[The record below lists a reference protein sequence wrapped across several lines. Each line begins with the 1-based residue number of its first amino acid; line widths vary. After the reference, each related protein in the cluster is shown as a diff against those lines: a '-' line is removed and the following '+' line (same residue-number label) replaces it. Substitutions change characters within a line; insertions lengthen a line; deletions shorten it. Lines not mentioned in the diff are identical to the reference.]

1 MKEGPVATVR
11 GLFVF
16 ALSVSTGLSA
26 CAVGPNYIAPQPP
39 QARSFLNAPAAAERV
54 AERPAPDLKAWWA
67 GFGDPEL
74 ASLVARALDQN
85 LDLAQAEARLLQAR
99 AQARSAGAALLP
111 SGQTTSQAEY
121 QRQSLDSPDGR
132 IDSSFPGYSR
142 NQQLYDLGGSAT
154 WEVDVFGGLRRSA
167 QAARAQYQASAATRA
182 GVRLAVAAE
191 TADAYVQVRA
201 LQSRL
206 AVTEGEAAAQAKLAK
221 LVRLQFERGVASR
234 LQRNQ
239 ADGARAGAD
248 ATIPA
253 LKSALE
259 AEMLAL
265 EVMVGAQPGSLHA
278 ELAAPAAI
286 PAPPAIDTAGGPA
299 SLLRRRPDI
308 IAAERKLA
316 AADARIG
323 AAISDYYPK
332 VTLSG
337 VLGYE
342 ASDTAQLVSAAA
354 FQPQGVVGVRWRLF
368 DFGRVDSEVAAAR
381 GARAEALAAYRQ
393 SVLKA
398 TADVETSLSALVR
411 SEEQARVLGA
421 GEGSLSRARDAA
433 QAAYVSGHVS
443 LIDVLDADD
452 RLLSLRDQRIQAQEA
467 ATRAAIS
474 AFEAL
479 GGGWDG

>member
-1 MKEGPVATVR
+1 MQEAPVATVR
-11 GLFVF
+11 GSIVI
-16 ALSVSTGLSA
+16 ALSASMGLSA
-26 CAVGPNYIAPQPP
+26 CAVGPNYTPPEPP
-39 QARSFLNAPAAAERV
+39 QARSFLNAPATEARV
-54 AERPAPDLKAWWA
+54 AERPAPDLKAWWT

-74 ASLVARALDQN
+74 SSLVARALDQN
-85 LDLAQAEARLLQAR
+85 LDLAQAEARVIQAR

-111 SGQTTSQAEY
+111 SGKATGQAEY

-132 IDSSFPGYSR
+132 IDSTFPGYSR
-142 NQQLYDLGGSAT
+142 NQQLYDLGTSAS

-167 QAARAQYQASAATRA
+167 QAARAQYQASAAARA
-182 GVRLAVAAE
+182 GARLAVAAE

-206 AVTEGEAAAQAKLAK
+206 AVTEREADTQAKLAK
-221 LVRLQFERGVASR
+221 LVRLRFERGVASR

-248 ATIPA
+248 ATVPA
-253 LKSALE
+253 LKAALE
-259 AEMLAL
+259 AETLAL
-265 EVMVGAQPGSLHA
+265 EVMVGSAPGSLHA
-278 ELAAPAAI
+278 ELAAPTAI
-286 PAPPAIDTAGGPA
+286 PAPPAIDTAGGPP

-342 ASDTAQLVSAAA
+342 ASDTSQLVSPAA
-354 FQPQGVVGVRWRLF
+354 FQPQGVVGIRWRLF

-398 TADVETSLSALVR
+398 TADVETALSALVR
-411 SEEQARVLGA
+411 GEEQARVLGA
-421 GEGSLSRARDAA
+421 GEGALSRAREAA
-433 QAAYVSGHVS
+433 EAAYVSGHVS

-452 RLLSLRDQRIQAQEA
+452 RLLSVSDQRIQAQEA

>member
-1 MKEGPVATVR
+1 MQEALVATVR
-11 GLFVF
+11 GSIIFGLW
-16 ALSVSTGLSA
+16 ASVGLSA
-26 CAVGPNYIAPQPP
+26 CAVGPNYTPPDPP
-39 QARSFLNAPAAAERV
+39 QARSFLNAPAAGERV
-54 AERPAPDLKAWWA
+54 AQRPAPELQTWWT

-74 ASLVARALDQN
+74 SSLVARALNQN
-85 LDLAQAEARLLQAR
+85 LDLAQAEARVLQAR

-111 SGQTTSQAEY
+111 SGEAKGQAEY

-142 NQQLYDLGGSAT
+142 NQQLYDLGTSAS
-154 WEVDVFGGLRRSA
+154 WEVDVFGGLRRGA
-167 QAARAQYQASAATRA
+167 QAARAQYQASEAARV

-206 AVTEGEAAAQAKLAK
+206 AVTEGEAAAQEKLAK

-248 ATIPA
+248 ATVPA
-253 LKSALE
+253 LKAALE
-259 AEMLAL
+259 AETLAL
-265 EVMVGAQPGSLHA
+265 EMMVGSAPGSLHA
-278 ELAAPAAI
+278 ELAAPAAM
-286 PAPPAIDTAGGPA
+286 PSPPAIATAGGPA

-308 IAAERKLA
+308 ITAERKLA

-342 ASDTAQLVSAAA
+342 ARDTGQLVSPAA
-354 FQPQGVVGVRWRLF
+354 FQPQGVVGLRWRLF

-381 GARAEALAAYRQ
+381 GARVEALAAYRQ
-393 SVLKA
+393 AVLKA
-398 TADVETSLSALVR
+398 TADVETALSTLVR
-411 SEEQARVLGA
+411 SEEQAQVLGA

-433 QAAYVSGHVS
+433 QAAYLSGRVS

-452 RLLSLRDQRIQAQEA
+452 RLLSVRDQRIQAQEA
-467 ATRAAIS
+467 ASRAAIS

>member
-1 MKEGPVATVR
+1 MQGTPVATVR
-11 GLFVF
+11 GSIIF
-16 ALSVSTGLSA
+16 ALSAGMGLSA
-26 CAVGPNYIAPQPP
+26 CAVGPNYTPPEPP
-39 QARSFLNAPAAAERV
+39 QARSFLNAPATAERV
-54 AERPAPDLKAWWA
+54 VERPPPDLKTWWT

-74 ASLVARALDQN
+74 SSLVARALDQN
-85 LDLAQAEARLLQAR
+85 LDLAQAEARMLQAR
-99 AQARSAGAALLP
+99 AQAKSAGAALLP
-111 SGQTTSQAEY
+111 SGEATGQAEY
-121 QRQSLDSPDGR
+121 QRQSLDSPNGR
-132 IDSSFPGYSR
+132 IDSTFPGYDR
-142 NQQLYDLGGSAT
+142 NQQLYDLGASAS
-154 WEVDVFGGLRRSA
+154 WEVDAFGGLRRSA
-167 QAARAQYQASAATRA
+167 QAARAQYQASAAARA
-182 GVRLAVAAE
+182 AARLAVAAQ

-206 AVTEGEAAAQAKLAK
+206 AVTEGEAATQAKLAK
-221 LVRLQFERGVASR
+221 LVRLRFERGVASQ

-248 ATIPA
+248 ATVPA
-253 LKSALE
+253 LKAALE
-259 AEMLAL
+259 AETLAL
-265 EVMVGAQPGSLHA
+265 EVMVGATPGSLHT
-278 ELAAPAAI
+278 ELAAPAAT
-286 PAPPAIDTAGGPA
+286 PSPPAIDTAGGPA

-342 ASDTAQLVSAAA
+342 ASDTAQLVSPAA
-354 FQPQGVVGVRWRLF
+354 FQPQGVVGIRWRLF

-381 GARAEALAAYRQ
+381 GAKAEALAAYRQ

-398 TADVETSLSALVR
+398 TADVETALSALVR
-411 SEEQARVLGA
+411 SEEQARVLGV
-421 GEGSLSRARDAA
+421 GEGALSRAREAA

-452 RLLSLRDQRIQAQEA
+452 RLLSVRNQRIQAQEA
-467 ATRAAIS
+467 ASRAAIS

>member
-1 MKEGPVATVR
+1 MATVR
-11 GLFVF
+11 GSIIFGLW
-16 ALSVSTGLSA
+16 ASVGLSA
-26 CAVGPNYIAPQPP
+26 CAVGPNYTPPDPP
-39 QARSFLNAPAAAERV
+39 QARSFLNAPAAGERV
-54 AERPAPDLKAWWA
+54 AQRPAPELQTWWT

-74 ASLVARALDQN
+74 SSLVARALNQN
-85 LDLAQAEARLLQAR
+85 LDLAQAEARVLQAR

-111 SGQTTSQAEY
+111 SGEAKGQAEY

-142 NQQLYDLGGSAT
+142 NQQLYDLGTSAS
-154 WEVDVFGGLRRSA
+154 WEVDVFGGLRRGA
-167 QAARAQYQASAATRA
+167 QAARAQYQASEAARV

-206 AVTEGEAAAQAKLAK
+206 AVTEGEAAAQEKLAK

-248 ATIPA
+248 ATVPA
-253 LKSALE
+253 LKAALE
-259 AEMLAL
+259 AETLAL
-265 EVMVGAQPGSLHA
+265 EMMVGSAPGSLHA
-278 ELAAPAAI
+278 ELAAPAAM
-286 PAPPAIDTAGGPA
+286 PSPPAIATAGGPA

-308 IAAERKLA
+308 ITAERKLA

-342 ASDTAQLVSAAA
+342 ARDTGQLVSPAA
-354 FQPQGVVGVRWRLF
+354 FQPQGVVGLRWRLF

-381 GARAEALAAYRQ
+381 GARVEALAAYRQ
-393 SVLKA
+393 AVLKA
-398 TADVETSLSALVR
+398 TADVETALSTLVR
-411 SEEQARVLGA
+411 SEEQAQVLGA

-433 QAAYVSGHVS
+433 QAAYLSGRVS

-452 RLLSLRDQRIQAQEA
+452 RLLSVRDQRIQAQEA
-467 ATRAAIS
+467 ASRAAIS